1 MTDLRGTKYEN
12 SKQKINHL
20 RYGWNN
26 LKYIIRFTSI
36 S

>member
-1 MTDLRGTKYEN
+1 MTGLGGTKYES

-26 LKYIIRFTSI
+26 LKYIIRLTSV

>member
-1 MTDLRGTKYEN
+1 MTDLRRTKYEI
-12 SKQKINHL
+12 SEQKINHL

-26 LKYIIRFTSI
+26 LKYIIRLTSI

>member
-1 MTDLRGTKYEN
+1 MTGLRGKKYEI
-12 SKQKINHL
+12 SEQKINHL

-26 LKYIIRFTSI
+26 LKYIIRFTSV